1 MREEKI
7 LIKISEDGS
16 VSLEVIGVKGKS
28 CVDLT
33 KDLEEA
39 LGVVT
44 KRVNKKEFHERP
56 AKVTTQKVSN
66 IHRR

>member
-7 LIKISEDGS
+7 RIKISEDGN

-33 KDLEEA
+33 KDLEEE
-39 LGVVT
+39 LGIVT
-44 KRVNKKEFHERP
+44 KQVTKKEYHERP
-56 AKVTTQKVSN
+56 ARVTTQKVSN